1 MVTKLNLNTCFS
13 FGLESGC
20 LQNGYITLLGRKE
33 YWPLLLWLTEA
44 EELMRNI
51 LLKTQDIIIIC
62 IYFLFFSN
70 QRQQW
75 QWVLHGVPSVKTSVA
90 QYPLY

>member
-1 MVTKLNLNTCFS
+1 
-13 FGLESGC
+13 
-20 LQNGYITLLGRKE
+20 
-33 YWPLLLWLTEA
+33 
-44 EELMRNI
+44 MRNI
-51 LLKTQDIIIIC
+51 LLKTQDIIIIF
-62 IYFLFFSN
+62 IFFLFFSN